1 MLSVDVEENLE
12 ENLEEEEEEE
22 NVEENL
28 EEEEEGRVHYDG
40 YQVLRA
46 LPVSHAQLDTLHT
59 IGECQPAK

>member
-1 MLSVDVEENLE
+1 MEENL
-12 ENLEEEEEEE
+12 
-22 NVEENL
+22 
-28 EEEEEGRVHYDG
+28 EEEGRVHYDG

>member
-28 EEEEEGRVHYDG
+28 EEEEGRVHYDG

-46 LPVSHAQLDTLHT
+46 LPDSHAQLDTLHT
-59 IGECQPAK
+59 IGEWHLAK